1 MVGVSRNNKNKE
13 GAGRTFFDLL
23 KMEKLFRDARNQI
36 YEIRSF
42 LRPVDILLARL
53 DYRIAETCAL
63 LTAGGAEPASDS
75 DPDIETV

>member
-1 MVGVSRNNKNKE
+1 
-13 GAGRTFFDLL
+13 
-23 KMEKLFRDARNQI
+23 MEKSFRAVRNQI

-63 LTAGGAEPASDS
+63 LTEGGAEPSSDA
-75 DPDIETV
+75 DQDIETA